1 MALPAQNQAQALN
14 VALNNQQGRSGR
26 GKVPPPLLR
35 SRTLPAIIVP
45 GIPVVSLHTDKSQFQ
60 WEERLSSARASTC
73 SGNRWSLLTR
83 NTTTTTATS
92 TPTSAACS
100 SAPWNNNNNSS
111 ISNNNNNISSNFN
124 NNNNTL
130 SIKSLNLPKDDGT
143 LVYRRKSSGST
154 PHGSSGAVLVEAAI
168 AGGSGGTTGN
178 YSNSA
183 AGGGGGG
190 AGAQTPDASMPY
202 RASTSSS
209 TADDFECY
217 AADGSVLL
225 RRKDSS
231 ALQRSASIDSFAEV
245 VWSDSPRPSLE
256 IPRPV
261 VAPFSKRPSAS
272 SLYSNCSASSQSAQ
286 LNINELC
293 VGGSGGGGAG
303 SCGMTSGA
311 GLGSSGNI
319 GVGGAMVGITTSAN
333 NRRESLLS
341 PSSTRRNKLTRI
353 INGKSE
359 EMLDLKR
366 NLCGE
371 KVCSL
376 VMKGKEN
383 SMKSEGDGKW

>member
-1 MALPAQNQAQALN
+1 AQALN

-100 SAPWNNNNNSS
+100 SAP
-111 ISNNNNNISSNFN
+111 
-124 NNNNTL
+124 
-130 SIKSLNLPKDDGT
+130 IKSLNLPKDDGT

-225 RRKDSS
+225 R
-231 ALQRSASIDSFAEV
+231 
-245 VWSDSPRPSLE
+245 
-256 IPRPV
+256 IPAPHV
-261 VAPFSKRPSAS
+261 VAARAYRLASKKRSTS
-272 SLYSNCSASSQSAQ
+272 
-286 LNINELC
+286 IF
-293 VGGSGGGGAG
+293 GGS
-303 SCGMTSGA
+303 TS
-311 GLGSSGNI
+311 
-319 GVGGAMVGITTSAN
+319 TTSADN
-333 NRRESLLS
+333 TPTVESGCQIPGFS
-341 PSSTRRNKLTRI
+341 GCGSSSGVSSSDQQHSSSSSSNTTSGFSNSNSQTNASNSSSTSSSSTSNIALTRRLVKLLHQSSSSI
-353 INGKSE
+353 SSKSQHQQQHHQQQQHQQHHYQHLQQQQQYD
-359 EMLDLKR
+359 M
-366 NLCGE
+366 NFSGLCAIE
-371 KVCSL
+371 DAPRRLSW
-376 VMKGKEN
+376 E
-383 SMKSEGDGKW
+383 

>member
-1 MALPAQNQAQALN
+1 MVLVL
-14 VALNNQQGRSGR
+14 
-26 GKVPPPLLR
+26 KIE
-35 SRTLPAIIVP
+35 AIIP
-45 GIPVVSLHTDKSQFQ
+45 APHVVA
-60 WEERLSSARASTC
+60 ARAYRLASKKRSASIFGGSTSTTLADNTPTVE
-73 SGNRWSLLTR
+73 SGCQIPGFSGCGSSSGVSSSDQQHSSSSSS
-83 NTTTTTATS
+83 NTTSGFSNSNTQTNAS
-92 TPTSAACS
+92 
-100 SAPWNNNNNSS
+100 NSS
-111 ISNNNNNISSNFN
+111 
-124 NNNNTL
+124 
-130 SIKSLNLPKDDGT
+130 
-143 LVYRRKSSGST
+143 
-154 PHGSSGAVLVEAAI
+154 
-168 AGGSGGTTGN
+168 
-178 YSNSA
+178 
-183 AGGGGGG
+183 
-190 AGAQTPDASMPY
+190 
-202 RASTSSS
+202 STSSS
-209 TADDFECY
+209 STSNIALTRRL
-217 AADGSVLL
+217 VKLL
-225 RRKDSS
+225 HQSSSSISSKSQHQQQHHQQQQHQQHHYQHLQQQQQYDMNFSGLCAIEDAPRRLSWERRKDSS

-286 LNINELC
+286 LNINELS
-293 VGGSGGGGAG
+293 VGGGMMGGSGGGGAG

-359 EMLDLKR
+359 EMLDLNR

-376 VMKGKEN
+376 VMKGKE
-383 SMKSEGDGKW
+383 KFYGK